1 MRKGPRRVGARAE
14 ESAGAMQPFAILSTR
29 IPKVLRE
36 RMKFFCFEQELRL
49 QDFVTAALEG
59 RLRRRKPGRRTV
71 VR

>member
-1 MRKGPRRVGARAE
+1 MP
-14 ESAGAMQPFAILSTR
+14 PFAILSTR